1 MSDREQTGRGIGR
14 LVGRA
19 ESVLRDSVLPQGA
32 GVIGAVGQ
40 PAERLLWPV
49 AERYNRTLGKRFGE
63 ITGLQLLLLLV
74 AFGGLVTA
82 PLWGQDYLRPLT
94 LGAVWAVFAM
104 GWDIQSGYTGYISFG
119 HSALSGAAG
128 YTTGLLVLH
137 LNPELSLFV
146 TVPLSILATTV
157 LGLAIAVPSLRLR
170 GPYFSLV
177 TFVTVLL
184 FYRLTKA
191 LSHWTNGLR
200 GIRVDVFTY
209 DLTLQYYMVV
219 VPMLAVAATLTYV
232 GRSDVG
238 TVLVAIRENE
248 DAVSAA
254 GLDPTKFKLWSF
266 VLSAVPMGI
275 GGVLLAHVNAGV
287 DPQTFVIVDNSIQM
301 IAMAVIGG
309 MSSILGPLGGAFLF
323 VGLRDVFLVG
333 LGEELRWL
341 ALWLLVL
348 LVLVFA
354 RDGLFR
360 LLWRALGALGGDR
373 R

>member
-1 MSDREQTGRGIGR
+1 MVKPG
-14 LVGRA
+14 
-19 ESVLRDSVLPQGA
+19 
-32 GVIGAVGQ
+32 
-40 PAERLLWPV
+40 
-49 AERYNRTLGKRFGE
+49 
-63 ITGLQLLLLLV
+63 
-74 AFGGLVTA
+74 
-82 PLWGQDYLRPLT
+82 YLRPSRRRGVGRLRDT
-94 LGAVWAVFAM
+94 VGL
-104 GWDIQSGYTGYISFG
+104 QSGYTGYISFG

-184 FYRLTKA
+184 TYRLTKA
-191 LSHWTNGLR
+191 QVLATACGASASTVHLR
-200 GIRVDVFTY
+200 PDAAVH
-209 DLTLQYYMVV
+209 MVV

-254 GLDPTKFKLWSF
+254 GVDPTKFKLWSF

-287 DPQTFVIVDNSIQM
+287 DPQTFVIVDNAS
-301 IAMAVIGG
+301 
-309 MSSILGPLGGAFLF
+309 
-323 VGLRDVFLVG
+323 R
-333 LGEELRWL
+333 
-341 ALWLLVL
+341 
-348 LVLVFA
+348 
-354 RDGLFR
+354 
-360 LLWRALGALGGDR
+360 
-373 R
+373 